1 MIRRL
6 DLFGRLILI
15 LLGALVLLGTLGVTL
30 FYVRESHR
38 PVFARIPFPRLQ
50 HAAGIIDLAASEPAE
65 RIPMVLRAGNGV
77 DVVTRL
83 ASIDRPSS
91 DLRYAPRLTARLR
104 IYLRSKTPVRAY
116 TSVVFTPRR
125 SADGVEGYMARA
137 VARLADG
144 RLLVMDMPSPGD
156 TELPRLFGLPASQWM
171 GAAATLI
178 VLLALWG
185 TARETRPLRRVA
197 RAMRAFDGTAV
208 TISGPLPAAADIRR
222 TGEAAAAMQARVMT
236 LLGERSLMIGA
247 ISHDLRTVLTRMRL
261 RVAALDD
268 PAARAALER
277 DLERMD
283 AMLSDALAFA
293 RGTAIGPE
301 RLPID
306 LADIAASEAA
316 ERDARGQ
323 QGAVDLALD
332 DAPCLGD
339 ALALRRVVANL
350 IDNAIKYGRDRV
362 VVTTGSTADHAW
374 LAVEDDG
381 PGISPDQRAEMLQ
394 PYCRGERARR
404 AGLAG
409 SGLGLAIVQQIV
421 GGHRGTIAIGESTY
435 GGAQVTISLPLNARP
450 A

>member
-30 FYVRESHR
+30 FYVREQHR
-38 PVFARIPFPRLQ
+38 PTFRQAPFPRLQ
-50 HAAGIIDLAASEPAE
+50 LAAGIIDLAASEPPN
-65 RIPMVLRAGNGV
+65 RLPLVLRGANGL
-77 DVVTRL
+77 DVVTRIL
-83 ASIDRPSS
+83 AAEPSTP

-104 IYLRSKTPVRAY
+104 SFVSSDTTVRAY
-116 TSVVFTPRR
+116 VSTVFIPRAR
-125 SADGVEGYMARA
+125 SSGVEGFLARA
-137 VARLADG
+137 SARLPDG
-144 RLLVMDMPSPGD
+144 RVIVIDTNSTGD
-156 TELPRLFGLPASQWM
+156 KDAPRLLGWPASQWM

-185 TARETRPLRRVA
+185 TARETRPLRRVVQ
-197 RAMRAFDGTAV
+197 AMLAFDGTRV
-208 TISGPLPAAADIRR
+208 TIAGAPSAAADIRR
-222 TGEAAAAMQARVMT
+222 TSEAAAAMQERVVT
-236 LLGERSLMIGA
+236 LLGERALMIGA

-268 PAARAALER
+268 PAARVALER

-293 RGTAIGPE
+293 RGTATGPE

-323 QGAVDLALD
+323 QGAIDLALD

-350 IDNAIKYGRDRV
+350 IDNAIKYGGGRV
-362 VVTTGSTADHAW
+362 VVTTGSAADRAW
-374 LAVEDDG
+374 LTVEDDG
-381 PGISPDQRAEMLQ
+381 PSISPDQRAEMLQ
-394 PYCRGERARR
+394 PYRRGEQARR

-421 GGHRGTIAIGESTY
+421 EGHRGTIAIGESAY
-435 GGAQVTISLPLNARP
+435 GGAQVTISLPLDAR
-450 A
+450 AA

>member
-30 FYVRESHR
+30 FYVREQHR
-38 PVFARIPFPRLQ
+38 PTFRQAPFPRLQ
-50 HAAGIIDLAASEPAE
+50 LAAGIIDLAASEPPN
-65 RIPMVLRAGNGV
+65 RLPLVLRGANGL
-77 DVVTRL
+77 DVVTRIL
-83 ASIDRPSS
+83 AVEPSTP

-104 IYLRSKTPVRAY
+104 SFVSSDTTVRAY
-116 TSVVFTPRR
+116 VSTVFIPRAR
-125 SADGVEGYMARA
+125 SSGVEGFLARA
-137 VARLADG
+137 SARLPDG
-144 RLLVMDMPSPGD
+144 RVIVIDTNSTGD
-156 TELPRLFGLPASQWM
+156 KDAPRLLGWPASQWM

-185 TARETRPLRRVA
+185 TARETRPLRRVVQ
-197 RAMRAFDGTAV
+197 AMLAFDGTRV
-208 TISGPLPAAADIRR
+208 TIAGAPSAAADIRR
-222 TGEAAAAMQARVMT
+222 TSEAAAAMQERVVT
-236 LLGERSLMIGA
+236 LLGERALMIGA

-261 RVAALDD
+261 RVAALGDTAGRT
-268 PAARAALER
+268 PLER

-293 RGTAIGPE
+293 RGTATGPE
-301 RLPID
+301 RLPVD

-323 QGAVDLALD
+323 WGTIDLALD

-350 IDNAIKYGRDRV
+350 IDNAIKYGGGRV
-362 VVTTGSTADHAW
+362 VVTTGSAADRAW

-394 PYCRGERARR
+394 PYRRGEQARR
-404 AGLAG
+404 AGPAG
-409 SGLGLAIVQQIV
+409 SGLGLAIVQQIIE
-421 GGHRGTIAIGESTY
+421 GHCGTIAISASTY
-435 GGAQVTISLPLNARP
+435 GGAQMTISFPLHARAP
-450 A
+450 

>member
-30 FYVRESHR
+30 FYVREQHR
-38 PVFARIPFPRLQ
+38 PTFRQAPFPRLQ
-50 HAAGIIDLAASEPAE
+50 LAAGIIDLAASEPPN
-65 RIPMVLRAGNGV
+65 RLPLVLRGANGL
-77 DVVTRL
+77 DVVTRIL
-83 ASIDRPSS
+83 AAEPSTP

-104 IYLRSKTPVRAY
+104 SFVSSDTTVRAY
-116 TSVVFTPRR
+116 VSTVFIPRAR
-125 SADGVEGYMARA
+125 SSGVEGFLARA
-137 VARLADG
+137 SARLPDG
-144 RLLVMDMPSPGD
+144 RVIVIDTNSTGD
-156 TELPRLFGLPASQWM
+156 KDAPRLLGWPASQWM

-185 TARETRPLRRVA
+185 TARETRPLRRVVQ
-197 RAMRAFDGTAV
+197 AMLAFDGTRV
-208 TISGPLPAAADIRR
+208 TIAGAPSAAADIRR
-222 TGEAAAAMQARVMT
+222 TSEAAAAMQERVVT
-236 LLGERSLMIGA
+236 LLGERALMIGA

-268 PAARAALER
+268 PAARVALER

-293 RGTAIGPE
+293 RGTATGPE

-323 QGAVDLALD
+323 QGAIDLALD

-362 VVTTGSTADHAW
+362 VVTTGSTADRAW

-394 PYCRGERARR
+394 PYRRGEQARR

-409 SGLGLAIVQQIV
+409 SGLGLAIVQQIIE
-421 GGHRGTIAIGESTY
+421 GHCGTIAISASTY
-435 GGAQVTISLPLNARP
+435 GGAQMTISFPLHARAP
-450 A
+450 